1 MAIARAIATR
11 PAIVLADEP
20 TANIDSAN
28 ADALLEMMETLN
40 REQQVTFLF
49 STHDPRVMARARR
62 LIRLGRRPHRERR
75 RPRVRQMRCR
85 RETSPGRR
93 RSSPRPRVRPRR
105 SQSLRSSLPT
115 GRSAR
120 AAVRHGGPSPF
131 DGWRPTRGYDGPRTC
146 ESDMQEH
153 PTGSRECRTGRTDE
167 FGRAFAGS
175 QLQIQIAVSRRQA
188 ELSEATAQAIGLP
201 VTSSLVWTSPLEE
214 DCFAEYRDRFFLRAV
229 GLQHLAPS
237 LGAFWPR
244 RGPCWDGLA
253 RIETAAALSGVVL
266 VEAKSYPEEMEGSGC
281 KAEGAS
287 LQKIQIQRA
296 LEEAK
301 TWWFAV
307 PESADWLGPLYQ
319 FANRLAHVY
328 LLRWNDMESRRG

>member
-1 MAIARAIATR
+1 
-11 PAIVLADEP
+11 
-20 TANIDSAN
+20 
-28 ADALLEMMETLN
+28 
-40 REQQVTFLF
+40 
-49 STHDPRVMARARR
+49 
-62 LIRLGRRPHRERR
+62 
-75 RPRVRQMRCR
+75 
-85 RETSPGRR
+85 
-93 RSSPRPRVRPRR
+93 
-105 SQSLRSSLPT
+105 
-115 GRSAR
+115 
-120 AAVRHGGPSPF
+120 
-131 DGWRPTRGYDGPRTC
+131 
-146 ESDMQEH
+146 MQEH
-153 PTGSRECRTGRTDE
+153 PTGTRECRTGRTDE

-237 LGAFWPR
+237 LKAFWPR

-287 LQKIQIQRA
+287 LQQIQRA

-301 TWWFAV
+301 RWCAV
-307 PESADWLGPLYQ
+307 PESTDWLGPLYQ

-328 LLRWNDMESRRG
+328 FLRERHGIPTWLANVCFIEDPTRKATSRTEWTAHMTALRSRLGFDGRPIPWVVDVFLEGQSRSELFDDDLAGEVSS